1 LCHPIHKSFGT
12 YKMNKDKEVKRIT
25 KKYKAG
31 KLEPRKDLPEDLK
44 IAIRTFMEQVVIMEE
59 YDTDYINGEYMANLI
74 KAFSKYPEYSIFTY
88 ELVKSILGKTLEE

>member
-1 LCHPIHKSFGT
+1 
-12 YKMNKDKEVKRIT
+12 MNRDKEIKRIT
-25 KKYKAG
+25 KKYKSG
-31 KLEPRKDLPEDLK
+31 ELEPRKDLPEDLQ

>member
-1 LCHPIHKSFGT
+1 MLFRSIGT
-12 YKMNKDKEVKRIT
+12 YKMNRDKEIKRIT

-31 KLEPRKDLPEDLK
+31 ELEPRKDLPEDLK

>member
-1 LCHPIHKSFGT
+1 
-12 YKMNKDKEVKRIT
+12 MNKDKEVKRIT

-31 KLEPRKDLPEDLK
+31 KLEPRKDLPEDLQ

-74 KAFSKYPEYSIFTY
+74 KAFSKYPEHSLFTY
-88 ELVKSILGKTLEE
+88 ELVKIILGKTLKE